1 MVEYGTSSY
10 GLETGSAAGELGLDS
25 LKAGQL
31 LIVHMMIPLR
41 FASQAGAGQA
51 VVHYMDIYFVFVA
64 DFLSKAGSFV
74 PECIRTRGGE
84 NSPPVGARP
93 AAIAQHDDGISLSR
107 WRPCRQRKLPVW
119 GPENFWKYLWHI
131 CFALLNFRAL
141 DELKLIID
149 LWP

>member
-51 VVHYMDIYFVFVA
+51 VVHYMDIYFVFCCG
-64 DFLSKAGSFV
+64 FFIKGGIFCPGMHTHKGRGKFSAGW
-74 PECIRTRGGE
+74 C
-84 NSPPVGARP
+84 
-93 AAIAQHDDGISLSR
+93 AACCHC
-107 WRPCRQRKLPVW
+107 PT
-119 GPENFWKYLWHI
+119 
-131 CFALLNFRAL
+131 
-141 DELKLIID
+141 
-149 LWP
+149 